1 MCGIVGYVGN
11 SEALPIL
18 LSSLERLEYRGYDS
32 AGIALIEDNDIF
44 VQKEVGKIRELVK
57 ALWGRTSKSNCGI
70 GHTRWATHGIPSIE
84 NAHPHTDPTNS
95 FAIVHNGIIENY
107 KELKEELIRDGYTFK
122 SQTDTEVIV
131 HLIAKY
137 YKGDLLEAT
146 KRAVELLRGAF
157 AFAVI
162 TKYEPERI
170 IGVKQGSPLVIGVG
184 ENENF
189 LASDIPAILPYTKQ
203 IIVLEDKEIA
213 DISKT
218 GISIYDFSGI
228 IKTKHPIFVP
238 WDIVSAEKSGYKH
251 FMLKEIY
258 EQPRVISDTVRGFLS
273 EEINFPFDINS
284 INRIVMS
291 ACGSSYNASLIGKY
305 LIEKYARIPVE
316 VGYASEQRYEDIP
329 IDENTL
335 FIAVSQSGETA
346 DTRFAAQY
354 AKENGAKV
362 LSIVNVVGSSLDRE
376 SDYSIY
382 THAGPEI
389 GVAATKTFSAQ
400 IAVLYGLSVFM
411 GYAKGLLTY
420 EEYANKIDM
429 LAHVPSK
436 MEDFLQSVDLNDSV
450 YRELSNA
457 KNAIYLGRGLS
468 FPIALEGALK
478 LKEISYIHAEGY
490 AAGEMKHGP
499 IALIDENMP
508 VIFVAPKD
516 KLYEKAVS
524 NIEEV
529 LARKAKL
536 IVIGNASD
544 EHLRN
549 ISKHFIGIPDIEEQD
564 LYPLLT
570 VLPLQLI
577 AYEVAN
583 RLGLDVDQPRNLA
596 KTVTVE

>member
-1 MCGIVGYVGN
+1 MCGIVGYIGN

-32 AGIALIEDNDIF
+32 AGVALIEGDEIF

-57 ALWGRTSKSNCGI
+57 TLWGKSFKANCGI
-70 GHTRWATHGIPSIE
+70 GHTRWATHGAPSME
-84 NAHPHTDPTNS
+84 NAHPHLDPTNS

-107 KELKEELIRDGYTFK
+107 KELKTELINQGHVFT

-137 YKGDLLEAT
+137 YKGDLLEAVKQT
-146 KRAVELLRGAF
+146 IELLKGAF

-162 TKYEPERI
+162 AKYEPERI
-170 IGVKQGSPLVIGVG
+170 IGVKQGSPLVIGIG

-203 IIVLEDKEIA
+203 IIVLDDKEIA
-213 DISKT
+213 DITKT
-218 GISIYDFSGI
+218 GISIYDFEGN
-228 IKTKHPIFVP
+228 IKTKHSMFVP

-273 EEINFPFDINS
+273 ERISFPFHIKS
-284 INRIVMS
+284 INRIVIS
-291 ACGSSYNASLIGKY
+291 ACGSSYNSSLIGKY
-305 LIEKYARIPVE
+305 LLEKYAKIPVE

-329 IDENTL
+329 MDEYTL

-354 AKENGAKV
+354 AKENGAKL

-376 SDYSIY
+376 SDYTLY

-389 GVAATKTFSAQ
+389 GVAATKTFTAQ
-400 IAVLYGLSVFM
+400 IAVLYGLAVFM
-411 GYAKGLLTY
+411 GYQREHLTY
-420 EEYANKIDM
+420 EDYSNKLDM
-429 LAHVPSK
+429 LAHISSK
-436 MEDFLQSVDLNDSV
+436 IEDFLQSADINDEIYS
-450 YRELSNA
+450 ELSNS

-468 FPIALEGALK
+468 FPMALEGALK

-516 KLYEKAVS
+516 KLYEKAIS

-529 LARKAKL
+529 LARKARL

-544 EHLRN
+544 EHLRK
-549 ISKHFIGIPDIEEQD
+549 ISKHFIGIPDIEEED
-564 LYPLLT
+564 LYPLLSA
-570 VLPLQLI
+570 VPLQLI

>member
-1 MCGIVGYVGN
+1 MCGIVGYVGD

-32 AGIALIEDNDIF
+32 AGVALIENGEIF

-57 ALWGRTSKSNCGI
+57 SLWGKSSKAHCGI
-70 GHTRWATHGIPSIE
+70 GHTRWATHGVPSFE
-84 NAHPHTDPTNS
+84 NAHPHLDPSKS

-107 KELKEELIRDGYTFK
+107 KELKEELINQGHIFT

-131 HLIAKY
+131 HLISKY
-137 YKGDLLEAT
+137 YEGDLLEAVRKT
-146 KRAVELLRGAF
+146 IELLKGAF

-162 TKYEPERI
+162 TKYEPDRI

-203 IIVLEDKEIA
+203 IIVLDDKEIV
-213 DISKT
+213 DITKSS
-218 GISIYDFSGI
+218 ISIYDFDGM
-228 IKTKHPIFVP
+228 IKTKHSMFVP

-273 EEINFPFDINS
+273 EGISFPFDIKA

-305 LIEKYARIPVE
+305 LIERYAKIPVE

-335 FIAVSQSGETA
+335 FIAISQSGETA

-354 AKENGAKV
+354 AKDNGAKL

-376 SDYSIY
+376 SDYTLY

-389 GVAATKTFSAQ
+389 GVAATKTFTAQ
-400 IAVLYGLSVFM
+400 IAVLYGLAAFM
-411 GYAKGLLTY
+411 GYERGSMTY
-420 EEYANKIDM
+420 EEYSNKIDK
-429 LAHVPSK
+429 LAHIPSK
-436 MEDFLQSVDLNDSV
+436 IEDFLQNTDLNGGV
-450 YRELSNA
+450 YSELSSA

-508 VIFVAPKD
+508 VVFIAPKD
-516 KLYEKAVS
+516 KLYEKAIS

-544 EHLRN
+544 QHLKD
-549 ISKHFIGIPDIEEQD
+549 ISKHFIGIPDLDEED
-564 LYPLLT
+564 LYPILS
-570 VLPLQLI
+570 VVPLQLI